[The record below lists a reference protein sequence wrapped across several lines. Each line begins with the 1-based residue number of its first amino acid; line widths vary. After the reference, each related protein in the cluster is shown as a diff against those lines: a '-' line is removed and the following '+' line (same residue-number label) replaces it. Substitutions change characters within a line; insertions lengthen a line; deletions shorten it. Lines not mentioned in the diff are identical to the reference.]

1 MHSTVL
7 VKSVGVDTLTASA
20 GEEGQLQELRRLG
33 ADLLVE
39 SAARG
44 NRTHYFKRGPFVGVQ
59 TRDVGLA
66 DWRGRGLVELRGA
79 RAREHWA
86 DILPLSDKV
95 SRIDV
100 QVTVEEEPYNDA
112 RAVLAWFRSSRR
124 AKREGRPPE
133 YTLWADAAKG
143 STLYIGRLGSR
154 FLARM
159 YEKGKEEP
167 DGPWENCWRYEV
179 QARRERAEQ
188 MADLV
193 KRVGDVQQSI
203 PPLVHSHFA
212 SRGVEP
218 IFDPQA
224 AYELPPLPEEP
235 PDTDRSLKWLGSSV
249 APVIQR
255 LYDAGVYDQALA
267 RLGIGRTLENP

>member
-79 RAREHWA
+79 RAREHWPKVVA
-86 DILPLSDKV
+86 LADKV

-188 MADLV
+188 VALAV
-193 KRVGDVQQSI
+193 RESELPESRI
-203 PPLVHSHFA
+203 ASLVHQHFQT
-212 SRGVEP
+212 RGVSP
-218 IFDPQA
+218 IYAPQETYSLA
-224 AYELPPLPEEP
+224 SLPQEA
-235 PDTDRSLKWLGSSV
+235 PDTTRSLDWLGSSV

>member
-1 MHSTVL
+1 MDSTVS
-7 VKSVGVDTLTASA
+7 VKSIGVDTLTASA
-20 GEEGQLQELRRLG
+20 GEDGQVAALRQLG
-33 ADLLVE
+33 AELFVR
-39 SAARG
+39 SAQEG

-79 RAREHWA
+79 RAREHWSEV
-86 DILPLSDKV
+86 LPLADKV

-188 MADLV
+188 VADLV
-193 KRVGDVQQSI
+193 RRVGNVQQSI

-212 SRGVEP
+212 SRGVQP
-218 IFDPQA
+218 IFNPQS
-224 AYELPPLPEEP
+224 AYQLPPLPAEQ